1 MGEEGLGV
9 NTEWLRDVRQIYLAG
24 ASRKL
29 AELER
34 AILGLEMNPGSSAH
48 ERRLRLLL
56 HNLIGSGASY
66 GFPDITDTARGMSEC
81 LKRGRDGESAL
92 DSSILTS
99 LRAQLNQLRTI
110 FNEAAACVK

>member
-1 MGEEGLGV
+1 MSSMGEEGLEV
-9 NTEWLRDVRQIYLAG
+9 NTEWLRDVRRVYLAG

-34 AILGLEMNPGSSAH
+34 AILGLEMNPGSCKH

-66 GFPDITDTARGMSEC
+66 GFPDITDTARKMSEC
-81 LKRGRDGESAL
+81 LKHRRDRESAVDTSTL
-92 DSSILTS
+92 AS
-99 LRAQLNQLRTI
+99 LRAQLNQLRAI
-110 FNEAAACVK
+110 FNDAIA